1 MYSAEVLSQ
10 LRTLNWLSQE
20 ARRLPFDSAERQIL
34 CAQIEALRARLP
46 LSMLR
51 HHDDRAKRNLPSIA
65 NIQDACCGHCGSTVP
80 GGTLHDLIHPGRF
93 GVCPNCGVF
102 LWSASSA
109 DPASEFDGARP
120 DAAPAIRRHSAAAHP
135 RTEPAC
141 HASTPKAGGVGKPI
155 GPSASRSGAAKS
167 AALHAEA

>member
-65 NIQDACCGHCGSTVP
+65 NIQESCCGYCRSELP
-80 GGTLHDLIHPGRF
+80 EGTLHALIHPGRF

-102 LWSASSA
+102 LWSASTA
-109 DPASEFDGARP
+109 EIVWDEEFPPERP
-120 DAAPAIRRHSAAAHP
+120 EPRKRRSAAARP
-135 RTEPAC
+135 RTTPNC
-141 HASTPKAGGVGKPI
+141 RASTAATGSKSGTTAPRSDATKP
-155 GPSASRSGAAKS
+155 ATQ
-167 AALHAEA
+167 HADA

>member
-34 CAQIEALRARLP
+34 CTQIEALRARLP

-65 NIQDACCGHCGSTVP
+65 NIQESCCGHCRAELPS
-80 GGTLHDLIHPGRF
+80 GTLHALIHPGRF

-102 LWSASSA
+102 LWSASTA
-109 DPASEFDGARP
+109 EIVWEEEAEAGRPEPRRRRNAGARP
-120 DAAPAIRRHSAAAHP
+120 
-135 RTEPAC
+135 RTTPAC
-141 HASTPKAGGVGKPI
+141 RASIAAEDSQSGTTPQRSDATKP
-155 GPSASRSGAAKS
+155 AT
-167 AALHAEA
+167 LHADA